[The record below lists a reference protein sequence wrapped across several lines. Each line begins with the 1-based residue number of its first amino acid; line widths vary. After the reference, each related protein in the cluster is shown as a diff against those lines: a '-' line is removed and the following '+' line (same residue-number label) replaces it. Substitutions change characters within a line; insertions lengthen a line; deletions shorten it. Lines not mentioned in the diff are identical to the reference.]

1 MVCKEKLK
9 REGVA
14 SLSDSELLA
23 VILGSCGKKRDLIS
37 IANELEARFSD
48 DFSKMTFE
56 SLRTTEGLG
65 DIPAMRLSAAC
76 ELFTKRKC
84 IQKKIT
90 NPSDAVKLVE
100 NIRER
105 RQEHFIV
112 ITLNGA
118 GCLIHKRTVFI
129 GTLNRSLV
137 HPREVFADA
146 ISDRASGIILMHNHP
161 SGDTEPSK
169 EDILVTERLQEG
181 AKILGIE
188 IVDHIIF
195 SSKSHYSFKENGKL

>member
-195 SSKSHYSFKENGKL
+195 SSKSHYSFKE